1 MNSAKNR
8 LMAVGL
14 ALAAL
19 LSSCQKELPS
29 GRLELLA
36 EGMGGG
42 NTKMTVNGVYSYWQE
57 GDKVNINGT
66 EATITIGGTS
76 VGRLG
81 GEVATGA
88 ETAYVDGE
96 FSADEYYIVFPSSV
110 YSGRTGSVVTLDMPS
125 TYSYSSGWI
134 STGNGSGGYASGQVL
149 NAPMAYIGDAA
160 NGRVTM
166 KHLTGALNVQITGPS
181 GIIID
186 RIIVGTTQNR
196 KLSGE
201 MQFDLSNLENI
212 GSSTVDASA
221 STITMIGGRVG
232 TVQIPIPVLTGDVNF
247 TVKVVA
253 HKEGTKYTF
262 ERTQTTGGHLGR
274 AVLGT
279 VVVDLNEGQTGVTTS
294 ALFPTTV
301 VGSKTYYQIS
311 TPEEFCL
318 MSNAVCGTHYREDGD
333 DYTRRWIY
341 DGLYYKDAN
350 YILVNDI
357 DMTGLAFTGIEGFCG
372 ELNGGNHTI
381 TNLTVSGNT
390 DASYPVCWGLFAST
404 SYSSTVLVEN
414 LQISNITLI
423 SRNGT
428 NNPAY
433 CGSLFGNVGGGV
445 TISNVEITG
454 YGIVRSTSYS
464 GNYGNFY
471 AGGFVGR
478 QVGNLVIENSSVSF
492 AANQAFTEWSNYMLY
507 LGGITAYYQTTSAE
521 TSLDNVTVNFG
532 TMTFVPWARRSFGGI
547 GAVDYTDGKVTVDEV
562 VLTGTL
568 TFSSG
573 NNTANKISPYIGSK
587 DGVDASGLTI
597 N

>member
-1 MNSAKNR
+1 MNNRTTNR
-8 LMAVGL
+8 LMAAGLTLL
-14 ALAAL
+14 ALLTA
-19 LSSCQKELPS
+19 CQKESS
-29 GRLELLA
+29 GRLELVA

-57 GDKVNINGT
+57 GDKVNING
-66 EATITIGGTS
+66 S
-76 VGRLG
+76 
-81 GEVATGA
+81 EVSLIVDA
-88 ETAYVDGE
+88 EQAYVDGE
-96 FSADEYYIVFPSSV
+96 FSSDNYYIVFPSSI
-110 YSGRTGSVVTLDMPS
+110 YQSRSGNVVTVDMPS
-125 TYSYSSGWI
+125 TYQYRSVYISGVG
-134 STGNGSGGYASGQVL
+134 TRQVL
-149 NAPMAYIGDAA
+149 DAPMAYSGDAA
-160 NGRVTM
+160 GGKAQM
-166 KHLTGALNVQITGPS
+166 KHLTGALNVQITGPT
-181 GIIID
+181 GITID

-196 KLSGE
+196 QLSGE

-221 STITMIGGRVG
+221 STVTMIGGRLG

-294 ALFPTTV
+294 ALFPTTI
-301 VGSKTYYQIS
+301 VGGKIYYQIS
-311 TPEEFCL
+311 TPEDLCL

-333 DYTRRWIY
+333 DYTRRWSY

-350 YILVNDI
+350 YILANDI

-372 ELNGGNHTI
+372 EFNGGNHTI

-404 SYSSTVLVEN
+404 SYGSTVLVEN
-414 LQISNITLI
+414 LQISNITLV

-428 NNPAY
+428 DNPAY

-454 YGIVRSTSYS
+454 YGIVRSSGYS

-478 QVGNLVIENSSVSF
+478 QVGNLIIENSSVSF

-532 TMTFVPWARRSFGGI
+532 TMSFVPWARRSFGGI
-547 GAVDYTDGKVTVDEV
+547 GAVDYTDSRVTADEV

-573 NNTANKISPYIGSK
+573 NNTANKISPYIASK